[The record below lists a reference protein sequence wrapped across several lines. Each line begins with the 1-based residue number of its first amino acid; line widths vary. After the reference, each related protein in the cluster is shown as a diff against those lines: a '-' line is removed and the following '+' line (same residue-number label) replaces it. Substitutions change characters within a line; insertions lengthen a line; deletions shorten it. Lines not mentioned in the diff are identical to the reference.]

1 MAKGIYNSLTNS
13 NNADGAGLTVDKDGQ
28 LLEERAKEQGS
39 DVGKVIEVM
48 SELGIDVSDS
58 PRTQLRE
65 DLLSDYDKV
74 VVILEPSK
82 VPTSLKDKPNV
93 EIWDIEDPKVKDLD
107 GVRETRD
114 IIAES
119 VKALIAGMET
129 I

>member
-119 VKALIAGMET
+119 VKALIAGIET